1 MSFKYKPK
9 IVLKDLR
16 FKELFELYNSYFY
29 EKDLQHYFQN
39 SIEENRNCQLCN
51 SLIPLGNQ
59 IYGIPIG
66 IRQIDN
72 ELEVDIY
79 GTYCSLYCSYV
90 HHRNIKEDV
99 SKRKNSKFLDSEQ
112 FYRCLFYKIFKKFTI
127 TSEDVKINLKEKYI
141 RFKKIYKIDV

>member
-16 FKELFELYNSYFY
+16 FKELFELYNSYYQNKEF
-29 EKDLQHYFQN
+29 QFHFQN
-39 SIEENRNCQLCN
+39 SVEENRICELCN
-51 SLIPLGNQ
+51 SLIPLEEQ

-79 GTYCSLYCSYV
+79 GCYCSLYCSYINY
-90 HHRNIKEDV
+90 RNIKED
-99 SKRKNSKFLDSEQ
+99 STKKKSIKFLDSEQ
-112 FYRCLFYKIFKKFTI
+112 FYRILFYKFFKKNTI
-127 TSEDVKINLKEKYI
+127 EPEDKDINLKEKYI
-141 RFKKIYKIDV
+141 RFKKIYSVHI